1 MNCESDCSVN
11 YIVNVFPIKELS
23 VYTQKI
29 NDFFENPLGT
39 VGLPDYQRPYV
50 WNDEK
55 VEQLLLDWYEHF
67 FSTEEK
73 YKEDAPFYYMG
84 AVLFYKNKT
93 KFDVIDGQQ
102 RITTLLLID
111 QFINDSNSYLNQ
123 NKWDLNYNSLLSSA
137 NIKINY
143 SYLRRSESLVKIKD
157 FISSI
162 FEKLI
167 FTIIITN
174 SEDEAFTFFDSQN
187 NRGVSLGAVDFL
199 KSYHLRELKDK
210 IDIQTKFVK
219 QWDSNNANQFL
230 DELFSQTL
238 WRSRNWKGKNIQF
251 ENKDLILK
259 NFQKDTY
266 KEDNNDQLKLYSNV
280 NNRFASSLIYD
291 AKKGIM
297 MQLNPLSMQ
306 LSPALYPF
314 ALRQPIQKG
323 IGFFLYAEKYYSLYE
338 LLFDKKEVP
347 EVIEVLNTLVQS
359 FNSYFKS
366 FFKLAVVI
374 YYDKFKEEK
383 IFEFALWLDFLLGS
397 LRVNQATIV
406 AQTPVKILRDSN
418 QNFFDVIELA
428 YRPEEIFEFIRKLNI
443 NGSNINYFYGKEV
456 KDYGAEN
463 GVRNQYRKDNLV
475 FYKNQNLEIEQELTN
490 KKGWIY
496 ERLKK

>member
-1 MNCESDCSVN
+1 M
-11 YIVNVFPIKELS
+11 
-23 VYTQKI
+23 
-29 NDFFENPLGT
+29 
-39 VGLPDYQRPYV
+39 
-50 WNDEK
+50 
-55 VEQLLLDWYEHF
+55 EQLLLDWYEHF

-174 SEDEAFTFFDSQN
+174 SEDDAFTFFDSQN

-291 AKKGIM
+291 AKKGIL

-383 IFEFALWLDFLLGS
+383 VFEFALWLDFLLGS

-490 KKGWIY
+490 KKRWIY

>member
-1 MNCESDCSVN
+1 MNYETDFSIKDKEN
-11 YIVNVFPIKELS
+11 TLLQKELS
-23 VYTQKI
+23 VYTQKG
-29 NDFFENPLGT
+29 NDFFDKPLGT
-39 VGLPDYQRPYV
+39 ISLPDYQRPYV
-50 WNDEK
+50 WNEEK
-55 VEQLLLDWYEHF
+55 VEQLLIDWYEHF

-73 YKEDAPFYYMG
+73 FKEDAPFYYMG
-84 AVLFYKNKT
+84 TILFYENEEKY
-93 KFDVIDGQQ
+93 DIIDGQQ

-111 QFINDSNSYLNQ
+111 QFIATSNSYLNQ

-137 NIKINY
+137 NIKTNY
-143 SYLRRSESLVKIKD
+143 SYLTRSASLVKLKD
-157 FISSI
+157 FVSAI

-167 FTIIITN
+167 FTVIITN

-266 KEDNNDQLKLYSNV
+266 KEDINDQLKLYSNV
-280 NNRFASSLIYD
+280 NNCFASSLVYD
-291 AKKGIM
+291 AKRGI
-297 MQLNPLSMQ
+297 QVQINPLSMQ
-306 LSPALYPF
+306 LSPAMYPF

-323 IGFFLYAEKYYSLYE
+323 IGFFLYAEKYYALYE
-338 LLFDKKEVP
+338 LLFEKKEIP
-347 EVIEVLNTLVQS
+347 EIINVLNTLVRS

-366 FFKLAVVI
+366 FFRLAIVI
-374 YYDKFKEEK
+374 YYDKFKDEK
-383 IFEFALWLDFLLGS
+383 ILEFALWLDFLLGS
-397 LRVNQATIV
+397 FRVNQATIV
-406 AQTPVKILRDSN
+406 AQTPVRILREPD

-428 YRPEEIFEFIRKLNI
+428 YRPEEIFEFIRKLKY
-443 NGSNINYFYGKEV
+443 NGSNINDFYSKEI
-456 KDYGAEN
+456 KDYGSIN
-463 GVRNQYRKDNLV
+463 GVRNQYRKDNLD
-475 FYKNQNLEIEQELTN
+475 YYQIEDKEQNLTN
-490 KKGWIY
+490 KRQWIY

>member
-1 MNCESDCSVN
+1 M
-11 YIVNVFPIKELS
+11 
-23 VYTQKI
+23 
-29 NDFFENPLGT
+29 
-39 VGLPDYQRPYV
+39 PDYQRPYV

-174 SEDEAFTFFDSQN
+174 SEDDAFTFFDSQN

-291 AKKGIM
+291 AKKGIL

-383 IFEFALWLDFLLGS
+383 VFEFALWLDFLLGS

-490 KKGWIY
+490 KKRWIY